1 MAPQPGRL
9 VVNFPQAFSYVALVN
24 TAHNLAPAK
33 PPDKREDIMRPGN
46 HSAA

>member
-1 MAPQPGRL
+1 MAPLPGRL
-9 VVNFPQAFSYVALVN
+9 VETFLRHFSHVALVN